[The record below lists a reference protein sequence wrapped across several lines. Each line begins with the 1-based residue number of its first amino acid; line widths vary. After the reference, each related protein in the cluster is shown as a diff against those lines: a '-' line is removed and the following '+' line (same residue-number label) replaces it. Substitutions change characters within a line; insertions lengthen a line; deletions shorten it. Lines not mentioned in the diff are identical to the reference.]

1 MLHLSIVM
9 LKSTIKS
16 VIPSGVD
23 IIAPGRARGVPEVME
38 AVQYDVDGV
47 ASECEAAL
55 VASDERDS
63 GTGGVLGQAH
73 SYVRVVVCR
82 GP

>member
-23 IIAPGRARGVPEVME
+23 IIAP
-38 AVQYDVDGV
+38 
-47 ASECEAAL
+47 
-55 VASDERDS
+55 
-63 GTGGVLGQAH
+63 
-73 SYVRVVVCR
+73 
-82 GP
+82 